1 MTQPAHQPNLPRP
14 NFWRRASSLL
24 YKKPWL
30 GLVLLLAPPLL
41 WLGVFYLGSLLNLL
55 FYSFYSID
63 DFSGQIKYDLG
74 FSTLAQLF
82 TSSSNIDIVTR
93 TLSMSIAVT
102 IACAVI
108 AFPMAYFMA
117 FYAKGRTKAI
127 WYLLVLLPL
136 WSSYLVRVY
145 AWRLILAREG
155 VASWFFDTLGF
166 RPVLDGI
173 LSLPVIGGP
182 SLSSSYL
189 GMFLVF
195 TYVWLPYMILPIQA
209 ALERVPKN
217 LIQAS
222 SDLGARPTQTFWRIV
237 LPLAVPG
244 VAAGSIFTFSL
255 TLGDY
260 IIPGVVGAPGFFIG
274 QVVYTQQGAVGNLP
288 LAAAFSVVPI
298 IIISS
303 YLMFVK
309 RLGAFNAL

>member
-1 MTQPAHQPNLPRP
+1 MTQPNSQPNLPRP
-14 NFWRRASSLL
+14 NFWHRASSLL

-74 FSTLAQLF
+74 LSTLAQLF
-82 TSSSNIDIVTR
+82 TSSSNVDIVTR
-93 TLSMSIAVT
+93 TLSMSVAVT

-155 VASWFFDTLGF
+155 VASWFFDTLGL
-166 RPVLDGI
+166 RAVLDGI

-209 ALERVPKN
+209 ALERVPRN

-222 SDLGARPTQTFWRIV
+222 SDLGARPAQTFWRIV

-274 QVVYTQQGAVGNLP
+274 QVVFTQQGAVGNLP

-298 IIISS
+298 IIITG

>member
-1 MTQPAHQPNLPRP
+1 MTQPNLPRP

-24 YKKPWL
+24 YAKPWL

-74 FSTLAQLF
+74 LSTLAQLF
-82 TSSSNIDIVTR
+82 TSSSNVDIVVR
-93 TLSMSIAVT
+93 TLSMSVAVT
-102 IACAVI
+102 IACAGI

-155 VASWFFDTLGF
+155 VASWFFDTLSL

-222 SDLGARPTQTFWRIV
+222 SDLGARPAQTFWRIV

-274 QVVYTQQGAVGNLP
+274 QVVFTQQGAVGNLP

-298 IIISS
+298 IIITG

>member
-1 MTQPAHQPNLPRP
+1 MIPARSS
-14 NFWRRASSLL
+14 FWRRASDVFYRRPLF
-24 YKKPWL
+24 
-30 GLVLLLAPPLL
+30 GLLLLLVPPLL

-63 DFSGQIKYDLG
+63 DFSGQIKYDL
-74 FSTLAQLF
+74 TLATLQQLF
-82 TSSSNIDIVTR
+82 TSSANVDIVIR
-93 TLSMSIAVT
+93 TLSMSMIVT
-102 IACAVI
+102 LACALI
-108 AFPMAYFMA
+108 AFPMAYYMA
-117 FYAKGRTKAI
+117 FFAKGNTKAV

-155 VASWFFDTLGF
+155 VASWFFDTLSL

-195 TYVWLPYMILPIQA
+195 TYVWLPFMILPIQA
-209 ALERVPKN
+209 ALERVPKS
-217 LIQAS
+217 LIAAS
-222 SDLGARPTQTFWRIV
+222 SDLGARPAQTFWRII

-298 IIISS
+298 VLISL
-303 YLMFVK
+303 YLAFVK
-309 RLGAFNAL
+309 RLGAFDAL

>member
-1 MTQPAHQPNLPRP
+1 MTQPNLPRP
-14 NFWRRASSLL
+14 NFWRCASSLL
-24 YKKPWL
+24 YAKPWL

-74 FSTLAQLF
+74 LSTLAQLF
-82 TSSSNIDIVTR
+82 TSSSNVDIVVR

-155 VASWFFDTLGF
+155 VASWFFDTLGL

-222 SDLGARPTQTFWRIV
+222 SDLGARPAQTFWRIV

-274 QVVYTQQGAVGNLP
+274 QVVFTQQGAVGNLP

-298 IIISS
+298 IIITG